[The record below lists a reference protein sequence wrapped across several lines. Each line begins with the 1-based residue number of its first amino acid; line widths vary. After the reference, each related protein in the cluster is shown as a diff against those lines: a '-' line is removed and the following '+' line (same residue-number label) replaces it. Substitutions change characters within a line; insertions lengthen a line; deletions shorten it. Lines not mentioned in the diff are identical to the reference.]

1 MEKLTIAEVEQKLFK
16 NDDVKEDFLDYLKND
31 ERKGVQRMLL
41 KWEKQEQLKKQ
52 LHDQFISMTSFE
64 RKYRAEGF
72 QFIAGIDEAGRGPLA
87 GPVVAG
93 AVILPEDFYLP
104 GLNDSKKLNELK
116 RDEYFEAINS
126 QALAVGVGIVSAADI
141 DEINILQASKKAM
154 LAAISQLKTSPDFL
168 LIDAVKLDTP
178 YPFEALI
185 KGDSRSISI
194 AAASIVAK
202 VTRDRLMK
210 EISLEFPQYGFQA
223 NMGYG
228 TAEHLK
234 AIQEHGVTPH
244 HRKTFAPVRECIN
257 NDLG

>member
-1 MEKLTIAEVEQKLFK
+1 MGKLTIAEVEQQLFK
-16 NDDVKEDFLDYLKND
+16 NDEVKEDFVDYLKSD

-64 RKYRAEGF
+64 TKSRVEGF

-116 RDEYFEAINS
+116 RDEYFEAINA

-154 LAAISQLKTSPDFL
+154 LAAISQLRIAPDFL

-234 AIQEHGVTPH
+234 AIQEHGVTPQ
-244 HRKTFAPVRECIN
+244 HRKTFAPVRECLN

>member
-41 KWEKQEQLKKQ
+41 KWEKQEQLKMQ

-116 RDEYFEAINS
+116 RDEYFEAINA

-154 LAAISQLKTSPDFL
+154 LAAISQLKISPDFL

-210 EISLEFPQYGFQA
+210 ELSLEFPQYGFQA

>member
-116 RDEYFEAINS
+116 RDEYFEAINA

-154 LAAISQLKTSPDFL
+154 LAAISQLKISPDFL

-210 EISLEFPQYGFQA
+210 ELSLEFPQYGFQA